1 MIAIPRLRSTAHGCV
16 VAAVHSDCRHL
27 DRIVARAIERAAID
41 DQPTIFLTVITERPL
56 STELT
61 RIRMQLRRYPVPIHL
76 VASWID
82 GADLRRTERQPEVA
96 AAPVH
101 GAAELGAASL
111 VMGLHPL
118 ADVVGSNLASRVATL
133 LPP

>member
-82 GADLRRTERQPEVA
+82 GA
-96 AAPVH
+96 PVH